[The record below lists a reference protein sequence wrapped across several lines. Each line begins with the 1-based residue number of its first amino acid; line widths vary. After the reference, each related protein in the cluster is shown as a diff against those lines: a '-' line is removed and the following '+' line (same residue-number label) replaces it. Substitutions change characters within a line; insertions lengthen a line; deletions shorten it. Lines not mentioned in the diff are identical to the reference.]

1 MVVSFSVTSPHPEG
15 VEVKFIGAVVEAS
28 VSAHGGFAGTVG
40 GGVVVIL
47 LLSHGIHGVVTF
59 CAGIVVVRLVVSQ
72 GGIGTVV

>member
-1 MVVSFSVTSPHPEG
+1 MVSFSVTSPHPDG
-15 VEVKFIGAVVEAS
+15 VVVTFIGAVVKTL

-59 CAGIVVVRLVVSQ
+59 FAGIVVVRLVVSQ
-72 GGIGTVV
+72 VGIGTVV

>member
-1 MVVSFSVTSPHPEG
+1 MVVLFSVASPHSDG
-15 VEVKFIGAVVEAS
+15 VVVTFIGAVVEAL

-59 CAGIVVVRLVVSQ
+59 CASIVVVRLVVSQ
-72 GGIGTVV
+72 GGIGIVL